1 MRISLVITHDEL
13 IFCVRQKYPNLVHG
27 VDFWVGQNMC
37 RDTGKQLEAARLHVL
52 GQRAREERDRR
63 LMAADAMFYKAMDSG
78 DASKAQQVGQY
89 RQALREVPGQPG
101 FPANFTGPDTPDAL
115 FD

>member
-1 MRISLVITHDEL
+1 
-13 IFCVRQKYPNLVHG
+13 
-27 VDFWVGQNMC
+27 
-37 RDTGKQLEAARLHVL
+37 
-52 GQRAREERDRR
+52 
-63 LMAADAMFYKAMDSG
+63 MFYKAMDSG

-115 FD
+115 LD